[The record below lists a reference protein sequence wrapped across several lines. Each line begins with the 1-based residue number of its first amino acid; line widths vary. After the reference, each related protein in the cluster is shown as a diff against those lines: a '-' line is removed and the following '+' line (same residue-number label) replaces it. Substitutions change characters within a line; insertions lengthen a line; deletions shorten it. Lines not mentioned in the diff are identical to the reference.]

1 VLSKEK
7 NAGGAVMS
15 KLVKNFQPLQ
25 DSITAWADS
34 VFGKDRKPEY
44 ILQHLKKEIE
54 ELIKD
59 PSSLEEYAD
68 VGILWL
74 NAAKKTG
81 YDVDDLYF
89 AIVGKMWVNKCRKW
103 GKMDENGV
111 VEHIRENEASD
122 GER

>member
-1 VLSKEK
+1 M
-7 NAGGAVMS
+7 GR
-15 KLVKNFQPLQ
+15 LVKNFQPLQ

-34 VFGKDRKPEY
+34 VFGKDRKPES

-54 ELIKD
+54 ELLED

-74 NAAKKTG
+74 NAAKKAG

-111 VEHIRENEASD
+111 VEHLRED
-122 GER
+122 GVWNGKR